1 MKFKSFLII
10 SFLVS
15 VLSCSSES
23 QTQNPLIN
31 KTSDSSTAEVSIEES
46 SDSVNSPNEAPSLS
60 VTVEPTPYSPIAAS
74 LDIESSLPVAVQITA
89 TSEEHQVATARTSNF
104 SSSHTFP
111 LVGLRQSQSY
121 DIEVLA
127 IDESGEASTF
137 DGGTFV
143 SGEIDYP
150 LPEFD
155 LYIDL
160 EQSQPGVTLIEY
172 NPWESV
178 EEYGTKMAL
187 IGIDNEGETVFFYDP
202 GNNTIAAIQTTP
214 EGTFIAFDQQV
225 NGAREIDLLGNIV
238 NQWRTP
244 GLEGTDPLVEN
255 SVLVDPEWIE
265 LTTFHHEIFPL
276 PNGNFLGLAATIH
289 TLTPDQRNL
298 LCPED
303 QNEFSIVSD
312 VVVEFE
318 PDGTSI
324 RSWDVWDA
332 LNIEETPGNHIC
344 ITDPPFASPERRDW
358 THANAV
364 IYDETRDAILISS
377 RHTNQVI
384 AFDHL
389 ETTGPQSSIRWILGD
404 QGTLTT
410 EGDLFYH
417 AHAVELQEDG
427 SLLLYDNGNGRPG
440 TKAGDPESPTY
451 SRAVLYEISDS
462 GEDRTQWEAI
472 QRWEHRVS
480 DIDNKPL
487 FAFFLGDADRLENG
501 NVLITH
507 GGIWN
512 RPATQRSRIIE
523 VTSDNESEDSIVWDL
538 ALGDTDVPVTVYRA
552 ERLPSLY
559 FGPNWE

>member
-1 MKFKSFLII
+1 MKFKSFLIT

-46 SDSVNSPNEAPSLS
+46 SDSVNSPNETPSLS
-60 VTVEPTPYSPIAAS
+60 VTIEPTPYSPIAAS

-89 TSEEHQVATARTSNF
+89 TSEEHQVTTARTSNF

-178 EEYGTKMAL
+178 EEYGTEMAL

-202 GNNTIAAIQTTP
+202 GNNTIAAIQATP
-214 EGTFIAFDQQV
+214 EGTFIAIDLQI
-225 NGAREIDLLGNIV
+225 NGAREIDLLGNIM
-238 NQWRTP
+238 NQWRIP

-289 TLTPDQRNL
+289 TLTPDQRTL

-303 QNEFSIVSD
+303 QNEFSIISD

-332 LNIEETPGNHIC
+332 LNIEETPGNQIC
-344 ITDPPFASPERRDW
+344 ITDPPFASPEIRDW

-472 QRWEHRVS
+472 QRWEHRVN
-480 DIDNKPL
+480 DIDENPL
-487 FAFFLGDADRLENG
+487 FASFLGDADRLENG

-523 VTSDNESEDSIVWDL
+523 VTSDNESGDSIVWDL
-538 ALGDTDVPVTVYRA
+538 ALGDADVPVTVYRS

>member
-1 MKFKSFLII
+1 MTLKSFLII
-10 SFLVS
+10 SFLVF

-31 KTSDSSTAEVSIEES
+31 ETIDSPTAEVSIEES
-46 SDSVNSPNEAPSLS
+46 SDSTNSPNKAPSLS
-60 VTVEPTPYSPIAAS
+60 VTIEPTPYSPIAAS

-89 TSEEHQVATARTSNF
+89 TSEEHQVTTARTSNF

-137 DGGTFV
+137 DGGTFI

-202 GNNTIAAIQTTP
+202 GNNTIAAIQATP

-244 GLEGTDPLVEN
+244 GLEGTDQLFEN

-276 PNGNFLGLAATIH
+276 SNGNFLGLAATIH
-289 TLTPDQRNL
+289 TLTPDQRTL

-303 QNEFSIVSD
+303 QNEFSIISD

-480 DIDNKPL
+480 DIDNRPL

>member
-202 GNNTIAAIQTTP
+202 GNNTIAAIQATP

-440 TKAGDPESPTY
+440 TKAGDLESPTY

-512 RPATQRSRIIE
+512 QPATQRSRIIE

>member
-1 MKFKSFLII
+1 MTLKSFLII
-10 SFLVS
+10 SFLVF

-31 KTSDSSTAEVSIEES
+31 ETIDSPTAEVSIEES
-46 SDSVNSPNEAPSLS
+46 SDSTNSPNKAPSLS
-60 VTVEPTPYSPIAAS
+60 VTIEPTPYSPIAAS

-89 TSEEHQVATARTSNF
+89 TSEEHQVTTARTSNF

-137 DGGTFV
+137 DGGTFI

-202 GNNTIAAIQTTP
+202 GNNTIAAIQATP

-244 GLEGTDPLVEN
+244 GLEGTDQLVEN

-276 PNGNFLGLAATIH
+276 SNGNFLGLAATIH
-289 TLTPDQRNL
+289 TLTPDQRTL

-303 QNEFSIVSD
+303 QNEFSIISD

-480 DIDNKPL
+480 DIDNRPL

>member
-1 MKFKSFLII
+1 MKFKSFLIT

-46 SDSVNSPNEAPSLS
+46 SDSVNSPNETPSLS
-60 VTVEPTPYSPIAAS
+60 VTIEPTPYSPIAAS

-89 TSEEHQVATARTSNF
+89 TSEEHQVNTARTSNF

-172 NPWESV
+172 NPWESL

-202 GNNTIAAIQTTP
+202 GNTTIAAIQATP
-214 EGTFIAFDQQV
+214 EGTFIAIDLQI
-225 NGAREIDLLGNIV
+225 NGAREIDLLGNIM
-238 NQWRTP
+238 NQWRIP

-289 TLTPDQRNL
+289 TLTPDQRTL

-303 QNEFSIVSD
+303 QNEFSIISD

-332 LNIEETPGNHIC
+332 LNIEETPGNQIC
-344 ITDPPFASPERRDW
+344 ITDPPFASPEIRDW

-472 QRWEHRVS
+472 QRWEHRVN
-480 DIDNKPL
+480 DIDENPL
-487 FAFFLGDADRLENG
+487 FASFLGDADRLENG

-523 VTSDNESEDSIVWDL
+523 VTSDNESGDSIVWDL
-538 ALGDTDVPVTVYRA
+538 ALGDADVPVTVYRS

>member
-512 RPATQRSRIIE
+512 QPATQRSRIIE

>member
-1 MKFKSFLII
+1 MTLKSFLII
-10 SFLVS
+10 SFLVF

-31 KTSDSSTAEVSIEES
+31 ETIDSPTAEVSIEES
-46 SDSVNSPNEAPSLS
+46 SDSTNSPNKAPSLS
-60 VTVEPTPYSPIAAS
+60 VTIEPTPYSPIAAS

-89 TSEEHQVATARTSNF
+89 TSEEHQVTTARTSNF

-127 IDESGEASTF
+127 INESGEASTF

-172 NPWESV
+172 NPWESL

-202 GNNTIAAIQTTP
+202 GNNTIAAIQATP

-244 GLEGTDPLVEN
+244 GLEGTDQLFEN

-276 PNGNFLGLAATIH
+276 SNGNFLGLAATIH
-289 TLTPDQRNL
+289 TLTPDQRTL

-303 QNEFSIVSD
+303 QNEFSIISD

-480 DIDNKPL
+480 DIDNRPL

>member
-1 MKFKSFLII
+1 MKFKPFLAI
-10 SFLVS
+10 SFL
-15 VLSCSSES
+15 LSALACSSES
-23 QTQNPLIN
+23 QIQNPLLN
-31 KTSDSSTAEVSIEES
+31 ESLDSLTAEES
-46 SDSVNSPNEAPSLS
+46 SDSVESPNEAPSLS
-60 VTVEPTPYSPIAAS
+60 VTIEPTPYSPIAAS
-74 LDIESSLPVAVQITA
+74 LGIESSLPVAVQITA
-89 TSEEHQVATARTSNF
+89 TSEEHQVTTARTSTF

-127 IDESGEASTF
+127 IDKLGETLTF
-137 DGGTFV
+137 DGGTFI

-150 LPEFD
+150 LPKFD
-155 LYIDL
+155 LYVDL
-160 EQSQPGVTLIEY
+160 EQSQSGVTLIEY

-187 IGIDNEGETVFFYDP
+187 IGIDNEGEPVFFYDP
-202 GNNTIAAIQTTP
+202 GDNTIAAIQATH

-225 NGAREIDLLGNIV
+225 FGAREIDLLGNIV

-244 GLEGTDPLVEN
+244 GLEETDPLVEN
-255 SVLVDPEWIE
+255 SVLVDPDWIE
-265 LTTFHHEIFPL
+265 LTTFHHEIFPM

-289 TLTPDQRNL
+289 TLTPNQRTL

-389 ETTGPQSSIRWILGD
+389 ETTGPQSSIRWILGE
-404 QGTLTT
+404 QGTLATD
-410 EGDLFYH
+410 GDLFYH
-417 AHAVELQEDG
+417 AHAVELQKDG

-462 GEDRTQWEAI
+462 GEDQTQWKAI
-472 QRWEHRVS
+472 QRWEHRVN
-480 DIDNKPL
+480 DIDENPL

-523 VTSDNESEDSIVWDL
+523 VTSDNESGDSIVWDL
-538 ALGDTDVPVTVYRA
+538 ALGDAEVPATVYRA

-559 FGPNWE
+559 FGPAWE

>member
-440 TKAGDPESPTY
+440 TKAGDLESPTY

-512 RPATQRSRIIE
+512 QPATQRSRIIE